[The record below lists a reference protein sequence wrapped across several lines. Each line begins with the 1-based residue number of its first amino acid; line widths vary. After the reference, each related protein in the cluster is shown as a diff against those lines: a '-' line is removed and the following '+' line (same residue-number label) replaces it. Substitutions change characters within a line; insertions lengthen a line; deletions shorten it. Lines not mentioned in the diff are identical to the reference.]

1 VSARAIPVAA
11 RLSRQ
16 QLRFMADAR
25 IGCAF
30 LRLPRHRKMAARLAP
45 AFVTIEGKSA
55 RLTIEGQAVL
65 DARRQAGKR

>member
-1 VSARAIPVAA
+1 
-11 RLSRQ
+11 
-16 QLRFMADAR
+16 MADAR